1 MLESFS
7 AARRSS
13 LEWSVA
19 GRPLKGET
27 LSGDAH
33 VVATTACGTLVAVI
47 DGLGHGEQACIAA
60 RAAADAAERYA
71 DAPLTE
77 IVRHCHEEIR
87 TTRGAVLSL
96 ALFRTDDDT
105 MTWLGVGN
113 VAGMLFRANK
123 AGSGTYQDEG
133 LFLQGGVVGYRLPA
147 LCMRT
152 LAIRPNDTL
161 IFATDGI
168 AGDFSDQRPIGRS
181 PKCVADEI
189 LARYGKAADDAM
201 VLVARYAGLL
211 G

>member
-19 GRPLKGET
+19 GRPLKGENI
-27 LSGDAH
+27 SGDAY
-33 VVATTACGTLVAVI
+33 VVTTTTDGTLVVVI
-47 DGLGHGEQACIAA
+47 DGLGHGAQACIAA
-60 RAAADAAERYA
+60 RAAADAAGRYA

-77 IVRHCHEEIR
+77 IVRRCHEELR

-96 ALFRTDDDT
+96 AFFRTDDDT

-123 AGSGTYQDEG
+123 AGSGTDRDEG
-133 LFLQGGVVGYRLPA
+133 LLLQGGVVGYRLPA

-152 LAIRPNDTL
+152 LPIRPNDTL

-211 G
+211 A

>member
-7 AARRSS
+7 APRRSN

-19 GRPLKGET
+19 GCPIKGEA
-27 LSGDAH
+27 LSGDVH
-33 VVATTACGTLVAVI
+33 VVATTADGTLVAVI
-47 DGLGHGEQACIAA
+47 DGLGHGAQACAA
-60 RAAADAAERYA
+60 AHAAADSAERYA

-77 IVRHCHEEIR
+77 IVRRCHEEIR
-87 TTRGAVLSL
+87 TTRGAVISL
-96 ALFRTDDDT
+96 AFFRTNDDT

-113 VAGMLFRANK
+113 VSGMLFRADK
-123 AGSGTYQDEG
+123 AGSGTDRYDG

-147 LCMRT
+147 LCSRT
-152 LAIRPNDTL
+152 LPIRPNDML

-168 AGDFSDQRPIGRS
+168 AGDFSDQWPIGRS

-189 LARYGKAADDAM
+189 LARYGKTTDDAM

-211 G
+211 A